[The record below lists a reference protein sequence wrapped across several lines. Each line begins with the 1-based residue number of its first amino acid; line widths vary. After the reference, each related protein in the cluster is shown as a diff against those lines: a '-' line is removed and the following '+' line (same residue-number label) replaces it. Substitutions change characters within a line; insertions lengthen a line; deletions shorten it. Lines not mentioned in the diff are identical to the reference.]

1 MATPRVYPLGRPVF
15 WGALVVSLYA
25 WVVSSGYAPVP
36 NVLALLGVILGAA
49 VQLADDRRWSVEQR
63 IRQALMLSGFNI
75 NSVAIALFEDE
86 RRAPEVQRMLRG
98 ERPLDMARW
107 EVALGKE
114 FARHYA
120 TLTLME
126 YGAPDY
132 IRKGIKIMPEG
143 AL

>member
-1 MATPRVYPLGRPVF
+1 MANKREYPLGRPVF
-15 WGALVVSLYA
+15 WVALVLSLYA

-36 NVLALLGVILGAA
+36 NVLALLGLILGA
-49 VQLADDRRWSVEQR
+49 VTQLADDRRWAFEQR
-63 IRQALMLSGFNI
+63 IRQALLLSGYNI
-75 NSVAIALFEDE
+75 NSVAIALFDDE
-86 RRAPEVQRMLRG
+86 KRAPEVQRMLRG

-107 EVALGKE
+107 EVALDKE